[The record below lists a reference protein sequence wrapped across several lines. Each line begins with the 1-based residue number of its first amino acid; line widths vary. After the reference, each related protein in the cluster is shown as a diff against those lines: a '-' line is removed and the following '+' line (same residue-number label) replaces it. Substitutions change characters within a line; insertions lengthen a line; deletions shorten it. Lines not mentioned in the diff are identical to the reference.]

1 MPRLNRWDDN
11 DDDFDINDENFDNY
25 PQQRRPAGG
34 PGLVSG
40 RQPSPQPSD
49 EEFLAGR
56 QAVDGGH
63 SVQTSQLHG
72 GREGPRQA
80 EDGHYLGGRRPRL
93 KEGQDRGRDC
103 QVQQS
108 GGYWL

>member
-1 MPRLNRWDDN
+1 MTMILILMMKILIIIHNSDGRLVD
-11 DDDFDINDENFDNY
+11 
-25 PQQRRPAGG
+25 
-34 PGLVSG
+34 LVSG
-40 RQPSPQPSD
+40 RRPSPQPSD

-93 KEGQDRGRDC
+93 KEGEDRGRDC